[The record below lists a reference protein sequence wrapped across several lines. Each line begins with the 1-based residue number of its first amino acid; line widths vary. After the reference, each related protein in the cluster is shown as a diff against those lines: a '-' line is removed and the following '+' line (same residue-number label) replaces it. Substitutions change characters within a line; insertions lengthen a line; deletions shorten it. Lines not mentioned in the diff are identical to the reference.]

1 MFPMSDYYHHAGEES
16 GVQPMLV
23 YDNINRRLSIVG
35 GQYRITLRGV
45 EN

>member
-1 MFPMSDYYHHAGEES
+1 
-16 GVQPMLV
+16 LV

-35 GQYRITLRGV
+35 GQYRITPRGV